1 MRAKNHTG
9 LLREF
14 AQSSAGSIMPIM
26 MICLTSIM
34 ALMAASIALSMDSR
48 SANNLQVTADAAA
61 LGGAT
66 AFLNATSPKLEDRLA
81 EANAQAAS
89 LASANT
95 EYVLTDLAV
104 GAASEDAYGQ
114 KIQLAVELEFKPV
127 NVAAGLAGRNA
138 NVDIRRRAVAEATW
152 GFPLCV
158 LTLATSGPGLSV
170 NDNTTLLAKNCVIWS
185 NSTSDDSMSFT
196 GGSATTKHF
205 CTAGQAEI
213 SNAASV
219 TPKPSESCQALPDP
233 LAGYDVASSTACDYM
248 KFKVQRNRTIYV
260 KPGTYCGGMEI
271 KSDDVDFAPGI
282 YHILD
287 GPLRFHVKGDIEA
300 EGVTFLLDGEIKDFE
315 VKSESS
321 VTLIAPDTGPTAGV
335 AIAQR
340 ASMQTGG
347 NGNSAL
353 LARIIGTLNVEGVIY
368 MPSFDLTLSK
378 SGGGATKSPYL
389 QLIANRLIMDGNASL
404 LVDFDE
410 SATSLPI
417 VIEAERFARL
427 VE

>member
-1 MRAKNHTG
+1 MRAKNHTR

-26 MICLTSIM
+26 MICLTSVL
-34 ALMAASIALSMDSR
+34 ALMAASIALGMDSR

-66 AFLNATSPKLEDRLA
+66 AFLNAASPKLEDRMA

-89 LASANT
+89 LATANT
-95 EYVLTDLAV
+95 EFVLTDLAV

-114 KIQLAVELEFKPV
+114 KLQLAVELEFKPV

-158 LTLATSGPGLSV
+158 LTLAKNGPAVSV
-170 NDNTTLLAKNCVIWS
+170 NDNTTLSAENCIIWS
-185 NSTSDDSMSFT
+185 NSTSSNSMSFT
-196 GGSATTKHF
+196 GGTATTKHF
-205 CTAGQAEI
+205 CTAGQADI
-213 SNAASV
+213 ATAASV
-219 TPKPSESCQALPDP
+219 TPPPSEACEVLPDP
-233 LAGYDVASSTACDYM
+233 LVGYDVDSSTACDFIKY
-248 KFKVQRNRTIYV
+248 KAQRNRTVYL
-260 KPGTYCGGMEI
+260 KPGTYCGGLDV

-287 GPLRFHVKGDIEA
+287 GELRIHVKGDIVA
-300 EGVTFLLDGEIKDFE
+300 EGVTFLLDGDISGFE
-315 VKSESS
+315 VKSDSA
-321 VTLIAPDTGPTAGV
+321 VTLIAPATGPTAGV

-347 NGNSAL
+347 TGNPTL
-353 LARIIGTLNVEGVIY
+353 LAKIIGALNVEGVIY
-368 MPSFDLTLSK
+368 MPAFDLTLSK
-378 SGGGATKSPYL
+378 SGGGSTKSPYL
-389 QLIANRLIMDGNASL
+389 QLIAHRLIMDGSASL

-417 VIEAERFARL
+417 VIQPERFARL